1 MGIKEHQE
9 RIDNIKDIARNI
21 VISTKEL
28 HKVCS
33 MFDLPEIPIEER
45 IKLAEGNLRYIILS
59 DDYKL
64 VFNEIV
70 EELTYLIPIEDFI
83 IKGIL
88 WRAIKKWQIR
98 NNESFLSAMQKERTA
113 QLKVGV
119 EILSNARHILS
130 KSFFS
135 RKPEEKK
142 LFLDE
147 VFRKSVEL
155 FEELISVMQFLNS
168 PVNQEY
174 IIDFEI
180 NNWLKGNYSLL

>member
-1 MGIKEHQE
+1 MGIKEHQQ
-9 RIDNIKDIARNI
+9 RIDTIKDITRNI
-21 VISTKEL
+21 IISTKEL
-28 HKVCS
+28 HKIYS
-33 MFDLPEIPIEER
+33 MFDLPEIPVDER
-45 IKLAEGNLRYIILS
+45 IKLAEGNLKTIYLS

-70 EELTYLIPIEDFI
+70 EELTYLIPLEDFI

-88 WRAIKKWQIR
+88 WRAIKKWQIH
-98 NNESFLSAMQKERTA
+98 NNEPFLSAMQNEPTVH
-113 QLKVGV
+113 LKVGV

-130 KSFFS
+130 KSIFS

-142 LFLDE
+142 RFLDE

-155 FEELISVMQFLNS
+155 FEELISVMQFLNN

-174 IIDFEI
+174 IINFEI

>member
-21 VISTKEL
+21 IISTKEL

-33 MFDLPEIPIEER
+33 MFDLPEVPIEER

-70 EELTYLIPIEDFI
+70 EELTYLIPLEDFI

-88 WRAIKKWQIR
+88 WRAIKKWQIH
-98 NNESFLSAMQKERTA
+98 NKEPFLSAMQKDRTG
-113 QLKVGV
+113 QLKIGV
-119 EILSNARHILS
+119 EILGNARYILS
-130 KSFFS
+130 KTIFS
-135 RKPEEKK
+135 HKPEEKK
-142 LFLDE
+142 RFLDE

-168 PVNQEY
+168 PVN
-174 IIDFEI
+174 
-180 NNWLKGNYSLL
+180 